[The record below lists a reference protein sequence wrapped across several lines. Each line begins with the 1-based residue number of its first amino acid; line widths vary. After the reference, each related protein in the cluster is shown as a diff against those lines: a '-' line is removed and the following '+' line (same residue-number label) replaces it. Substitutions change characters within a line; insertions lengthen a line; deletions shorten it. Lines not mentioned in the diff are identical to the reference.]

1 MASERQNQIS
11 NSKLLDPASGSML
24 PPLLRVLKEKM
35 SAPFA
40 DMWLDLQMN
49 FLNGQL
55 ERHDEVRR
63 KSELENGIQKLHGGF
78 GRISEVTEVN
88 NQ

>member
-1 MASERQNQIS
+1 MASERQSQDS
-11 NSKLLDPASGSML
+11 NPKLLDLDQVPCSLHYSVDCRGRCQL
-24 PPLLRVLKEKM
+24 HLWT
-35 SAPFA
+35 
-40 DMWLDLQMN
+40 WLDLQMN

-55 ERHDEVRR
+55 ERHEEVKR

>member
-1 MASERQNQIS
+1 
-11 NSKLLDPASGSML
+11 
-24 PPLLRVLKEKM
+24 M

-40 DMWLDLQMN
+40 GIWLGLQMN
-49 FLNGQL
+49 LLNGQL
-55 ERHDEVRR
+55 ERRDKVRR

>member
-1 MASERQNQIS
+1 MRGRIRIRTQSFLTLGQAPRS
-11 NSKLLDPASGSML
+11 
-24 PPLLRVLKEKM
+24 LRYSVYCGEM

-40 DMWLDLQMN
+40 GIWLGLQMN
-49 FLNGQL
+49 LLNGQL
-55 ERHDEVRR
+55 ERRDKVRG

>member
-1 MASERQNQIS
+1 
-11 NSKLLDPASGSML
+11 
-24 PPLLRVLKEKM
+24 M
-35 SAPFA
+35 SAPFV
-40 DMWLDLQMN
+40 DIWLDLQMN

-55 ERHDEVRR
+55 ERHDKVRR